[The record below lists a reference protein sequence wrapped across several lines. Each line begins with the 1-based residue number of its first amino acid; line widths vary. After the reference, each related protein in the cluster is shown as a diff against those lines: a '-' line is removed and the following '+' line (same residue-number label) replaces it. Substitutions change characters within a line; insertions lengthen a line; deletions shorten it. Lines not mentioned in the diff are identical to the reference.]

1 MKNKF
6 QSAYENLANSEN
18 YKSVDGRLKLI
29 TWTVA
34 TVSAIATAYV
44 NGFSHENRLTVLA
57 GDKLYGQLLA
67 IGLGLAT
74 FAIVEGSLY
83 TLEQGLRTTFKGG
96 TQRAL
101 ASLGKYT
108 IKATMIANAA
118 YLVCVIGDVAPPEYL
133 LIWNRWAF
141 VIHFAIGLLLIPA
154 IRDADPVVAARML
167 KLRAE
172 TAQEDQIVSRLASA
186 LASPFALFGARF
198 RGMWDGLWLGVRL
211 VFNNRGFSA
220 KNYVANLNS
229 LQESQF
235 RYVEGARSVMP
246 VSSPSVTRLSAP
258 IPSAPL
264 IVPVKQN
271 KGQNPKVL
279 AKPRKKGSVGG
290 LSLPDMDKIH
300 FEPNAKGGIE
310 AWFRPSRASTRS
322 ERKYLIHFGK
332 KLLAQLE
339 SDPNCEEVIRQKVAE
354 AARKKGIVL

>member
-6 QSAYENLANSEN
+6 QSAYERLANDQR
-18 YKSVDGRLKLI
+18 YISVDFKLKII

-34 TVSAIATAYV
+34 ILSGISTAYA
-44 NGFSHENRLTVLA
+44 NGYSHVARLGTEAAIVL
-57 GDKLYGQLLA
+57 GFVTLL
-67 IGLGLAT
+67 
-74 FAIVEGSLY
+74 IVEGSLY
-83 TLEQGLRTTFKGG
+83 TLEEGLRTTFKGG

-101 ASLGKYT
+101 ATLGKWI

-118 YLVCVIGDVAPPEYL
+118 YLCCVIADLAIPEYL
-133 LIWNRWAF
+133 LIWNRWSFA
-141 VIHFAIGLLLIPA
+141 VHFGIGLILIPL
-154 IRDADPVVAARML
+154 IRDADPVVANRML
-167 KLRAE
+167 QLRAE

-271 KGQNPKVL
+271 NGQNPKVL
-279 AKPRKKGSVGG
+279 AKSRKKGSVGG
-290 LSLPDMDKIH
+290 LSLPDMDFIH

-339 SDPNCEEVIRQKVAE
+339 SDPNCEAVIRQMVTD
-354 AARKKGIVL
+354 AARKKGITI